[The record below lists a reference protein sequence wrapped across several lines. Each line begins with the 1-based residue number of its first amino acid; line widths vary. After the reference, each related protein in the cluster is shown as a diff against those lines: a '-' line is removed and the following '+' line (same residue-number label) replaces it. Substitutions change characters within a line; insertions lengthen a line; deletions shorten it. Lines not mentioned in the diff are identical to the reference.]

1 LRFIVDECTGDGV
14 AKWLKMSGYEAYSV
28 YTENKGAED
37 DWILEKAIKENYIV
51 ITNDKD
57 FGMLVFKK
65 GKGHRG
71 VIFLRLQRESTENK
85 IETIKKVLEQCRE
98 KLPYSFIVASEDF
111 VRISK
116 KSITI

>member
-1 LRFIVDECTGDGV
+1 LKFIVDECTGDSV

-37 DWILEKAIKENYIV
+37 EWILEKALKEDYIV

-57 FGMLVFKK
+57 FGKLVFKR

-71 VIFLRLQRESTENK
+71 VIFLRLQQESTENK
-85 IETIKKVLEQCRE
+85 IETIKKVLETCRE
-98 KLPYSFIVASEDF
+98 RLTHSFIVASEDF

-116 KSITI
+116 

>member
-1 LRFIVDECTGDGV
+1 MKFIVDECTGDRV

-28 YTENKGAED
+28 YKENKGAED
-37 DWILEKAIKENYIV
+37 EWILEKAIKENYIV

-57 FGMLVFKK
+57 FGMLVFKE
-65 GKGHRG
+65 GKGHCG

-85 IETIKKVLEQCRE
+85 IETIKKVLEQCRG
-98 KLPYSFIVASEDF
+98 KLSYSFIVASEDF

-116 KSITI
+116 KV

>member
-1 LRFIVDECTGDGV
+1 MKFIVDECTGDSA
-14 AKWLKMSGYEAYSV
+14 AKWLKMSGYEVYSV

-37 DWILEKAIKENYIV
+37 EWILEKAIKENWIV

-57 FGMLVFKK
+57 FGKLVFKR

-85 IETIKKVLEQCRE
+85 IETIKKVLEKCRE
-98 KLPYSFIVASEDF
+98 RLSDSFIVASEDF

-116 KSITI
+116 K

>member
-1 LRFIVDECTGDGV
+1 MKFIVDECTGDSV

-37 DWILEKAIKENYIV
+37 EWILEKALKENYIV

-57 FGMLVFKK
+57 FGKLVFKR

-71 VIFLRLQRESTENK
+71 VIFLRLQQESTENK
-85 IETIKKVLEQCRE
+85 IETIKKVIETCKERLTH
-98 KLPYSFIVASEDF
+98 SFIVASEDF

-116 KSITI
+116 R

>member
-1 LRFIVDECTGDGV
+1 MLRKFVCVGFHSSPG
-14 AKWLKMSGYEAYSV
+14 EAPRHYNEE
-28 YTENKGAED
+28 TNKIPD
-37 DWILEKAIKENYIV
+37 PILSV

-57 FGMLVFKK
+57 FGKLVFKR

-85 IETIKKVLEQCRE
+85 IETIKKVLEKCME
-98 KLPYSFIVASEDF
+98 SLSNSFIVASEDF

-116 KSITI
+116 K

>member
-1 LRFIVDECTGDGV
+1 MDPG
-14 AKWLKMSGYEAYSV
+14 K
-28 YTENKGAED
+28 N
-37 DWILEKAIKENYIV
+37 IKENYIV

-98 KLPYSFIVASEDF
+98 KLSYSFIVASEDF